1 MSGTNILGGELI
13 LPGKS
18 APEAAALH
26 VAQDRITNV
35 GKADPLGERIDAK
48 GLIVAPGI
56 IDLGVFATDKPAF
69 RFGGITRAALMP
81 DQSPVHDD
89 PATIR
94 FAGAKGKPDFWV
106 HPLAAATQALDGQ
119 HMAEIA
125 LMKEAGALGVAT
137 GRRWIADSGIM
148 LRLMRYCA
156 MLDMPL
162 FVHSEDA
169 GLVGSAVATTGLNAT
184 LLGLPSA
191 SPVAEA
197 LAIQRDLTLA
207 AESGAHVHFRQVTT
221 AAGLDLIRAAKDRG
235 LRVTCGITPAH
246 LFLSDVALTG
256 FRTFARLSPPLR
268 SEDDR
273 LACLAAVA
281 DGTIDVIASG
291 HDPRGPE
298 DKRLPFADASPGM
311 AGAETLLALT
321 LNLVRDSH
329 ISMVRLFDLLS
340 TNPANILKVN
350 AGAIQVGREADLIFI
365 DPDAPWQVDSDR
377 MAALAGNTPF
387 DKLPVQGRVRRI
399 IKGGKIIESAAPD
412 DDPVLDLAAY
422 RPAGRPRA
430 AR

>member
-1 MSGTNILGGELI
+1 MSGTNILGGQVI

-18 APEAAALH
+18 EPETAHLH
-26 VAQDRITNV
+26 VAGERIGQV
-35 GKADPLGERIDAK
+35 GKADPLGERIDAE

-94 FAGAKGKPDFWV
+94 FAGRKGKPDFWV
-106 HPLAAATQALDGQ
+106 HPLAAATKDLDGQ

-125 LMKEAGALGVAT
+125 LMKDAGALGVAT
-137 GRRWIADSGIM
+137 GRLWIADSGVM

-169 GLVGSAVATTGLNAT
+169 GLAGNAVATTGLNAT

-191 SPVAEA
+191 SPTVET
-197 LAIQRDLTLA
+197 LAIQRDLALA
-207 AESGAHVHFRQVTT
+207 EESGAHIHFRQVTT
-221 AAGLDLIRAAKDRG
+221 AAGLDLIRAAKQRG
-235 LRVTCGITPAH
+235 LKISCGITPAH
-246 LFLSDVALTG
+246 LLLSDTALTG

-268 SEDDR
+268 SEEDR
-273 LACLAAVA
+273 LACIAAVA
-281 DGTIDVIASG
+281 DGTIDVISSG

-298 DKRLPFADASPGM
+298 DKRLPFADAAPGM
-311 AGAETLLALT
+311 AGAETLLALS
-321 LNLVRDSH
+321 LNLVRDGH
-329 ISMVRLFDLLS
+329 ISIGRLFELLA
-340 TNPANILKVN
+340 TNPARILNVN
-350 AGAIQVGREADLIFI
+350 AGAIESGREADLIFI
-365 DPDAPWQVDSDR
+365 DRDAPWQVDSDK

-387 DKLPVQGRVRRI
+387 DKLPVQGRVRKI
-399 IKGGKIIESAAPD
+399 MKGGKII
-412 DDPVLDLAAY
+412 
-422 RPAGRPRA
+422 
-430 AR
+430 